1 MQTKT
6 LVSEPLWKKYLKI
19 CMTKVPKNQRY
30 VVSFK
35 ILLFSP
41 VCCKKKL
48 KITWSRFCYII
59 KQWILIFLLQ
69 VVARKYDDWLQSY
82 DKNAKTPDRY
92 EFFIITF
99 KLVQN
104 NKKERKINK
113 MLFVNMFS
121 IYLFMC

>member
-41 VCCKKKL
+41 VCCKKNWKSL
-48 KITWSRFCYII
+48 DLGFVILLNNKFLSFFC
-59 KQWILIFLLQ
+59 KLLQ
-69 VVARKYDDWLQSY
+69 GNMMIGCRVMTKMQRPLIAMNFSLLLLSLFR
-82 DKNAKTPDRY
+82 
-92 EFFIITF
+92 II
-99 KLVQN
+99 
-104 NKKERKINK
+104 KKERKINK
-113 MLFVNMFS
+113 ILFVNMFS